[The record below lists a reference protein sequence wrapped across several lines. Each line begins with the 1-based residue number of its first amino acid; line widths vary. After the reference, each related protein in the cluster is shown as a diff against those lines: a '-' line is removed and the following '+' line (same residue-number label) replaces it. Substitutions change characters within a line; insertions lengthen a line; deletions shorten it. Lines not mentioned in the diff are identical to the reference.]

1 LAATPV
7 TFVTV
12 FGMNR
17 RIPPKKAAP
26 AFFLT
31 LPQSLAAAKI
41 SPVAVLWRLDR
52 SPFATNR
59 NESRLNAGRTVKGQ
73 GQ

>member
-12 FGMNR
+12 FRMNR
-17 RIPPKKAAP
+17 PIPPKKAAP

-31 LPQSLAAAKI
+31 LPQSLAAAKVSALQCCGVWI
-41 SPVAVLWRLDR
+41 NRQ
-52 SPFATNR
+52 FAQNG
-59 NESRLNAGRTVKGQ
+59 NESRLKADRTV
-73 GQ
+73 